1 MIVRWTNTMLW
12 SPKFRKF
19 RRSVSLRAAQF
30 LVASC
35 TLVPLAGA
43 HAAECVPFNQRI
55 PADNLDMFRTE
66 PTSILNNVGKDNA
79 KIAGR
84 IAGYV
89 ETDPKLLDTVR
100 KLVAVAPTEIKPAIG
115 TGLRRAA
122 LQCTTAQQ
130 PQATRDIEKFIRDLG
145 DHAVSAGYVAVTE
158 QPELDAT
165 VGMTTGSQSAGSSQQ
180 PGSPLQ
186 ARSQKQDPGSLLS
199 GEYSTKLSDP
209 FEKVPLPLMP
219 DTPNTK
225 PE

>member
-1 MIVRWTNTMLW
+1 M
-12 SPKFRKF
+12 
-19 RRSVSLRAAQF
+19 SLQAALF
-30 LVASC
+30 LAAGC
-35 TLVPLAGA
+35 ALLPLAGA
-43 HAAECVPFNQRI
+43 HAECVPFEQRI
-55 PADNLDMFRTE
+55 PTDNLDMFRTE

-84 IAGYV
+84 IAAYV
-89 ETDPKLLDTVR
+89 ESDPKLLESVR

-165 VGMTTGSQSAGSSQQ
+165 VGMTGSQSASSQQ
-180 PGSPLQ
+180 PGSPQQ
-186 ARSQKQDPGSLLS
+186 AKSRKQDPGSLLS

-219 DTPNTK
+219 DTPNSK